1 MELDRINY
9 LEKYFKLIEN
19 TSTKVRIAHVPIEE
33 YFKFA
38 VKHNTSYTLMQDNL
52 NYLANIE
59 WDVIWAHK
67 DMVQQMNRKLDY
79 GTTMHRIELFWQQ
92 PLRLNEYY
100 DRSITWWQKFFW
112 QIDNI
117 NLKGQ
122 RCPIFA
128 TQQTGDGWLIHPG
141 DTRQWVVLQSQKSIN
156 VFYTYYNY
164 ELEPNGSVERFL
176 EITND
181 NYIHNTETSYFILG
195 KNYVDVMD
203 ETRYNSAK
211 GIKKKYDRKVFKPG
225 VPEDYYFFFTN
236 EKVVNDAP
244 SFFEFFDFIDLR
256 HKLDEH
262 KDFIWG
268 NFLLTFKEGKWN
280 IEWHTKLN

>member
-1 MELDRINY
+1 MELDRANY
-9 LEKYFKLIEN
+9 LEKYFKLIED
-19 TSTKVRIAHVPIEE
+19 TSTKVRIAQVPINE

-38 VKHNTSYTLMQDNL
+38 VKHNTSYSWMQDNL
-52 NYLANIE
+52 NYLSNIE

-67 DMVQQMNRKLDY
+67 DIVQQMNRKLDY
-79 GTTMHRIELFWQQ
+79 GSWQQ

-100 DRSITWWQKFFW
+100 DKSITWWQKFFW

-117 NLKGQ
+117 KQEGQ

-128 TQQTGDGWLIHPG
+128 TQQTGNGWLIHPG
-141 DTRQWVVLQSQKSIN
+141 DTRQWVILQSQKSIN
-156 VFYTYYNY
+156 VFYTYHDY
-164 ELEPNGSVERFL
+164 ELEPNGNVEKFL
-176 EITND
+176 EITNN
-181 NYIHNTETSYFILG
+181 NYTYNDETSYFILG
-195 KNYVDVMD
+195 KNYIDVLD
-203 ETRYNSAK
+203 KTRYNSAK
-211 GIKKKYDRKVFKPG
+211 AIKKKYDRKVFKPG
-225 VPEDYYFFFTN
+225 VPEDYYFLFTN

-280 IEWHTKLN
+280 IEWDMKLN

>member
-1 MELDRINY
+1 MELDSKTDY

-19 TSTKVRIAHVPIEE
+19 TSTKVRIAQVPINE
-33 YFKFA
+33 YFEFA
-38 VKHNTSYTLMQDNL
+38 VKHNTSYSWMQENL
-52 NYLANIE
+52 NYLADVE

-67 DMVQQMNRKLDY
+67 DIVQQMNRKLDY
-79 GTTMHRIELFWQQ
+79 GSWQQ

-100 DRSITWWQKFFW
+100 DKSITWWQKFFW

-117 NLKGQ
+117 KQEGQ

-128 TQQTGDGWLIHPG
+128 TQQTHGGWVIHPG
-141 DTRQWVVLQSQKSIN
+141 DTRQWVLMQSQEYIN

-164 ELEPNGSVERFL
+164 ELEPNGSAEKFL
-176 EITND
+176 AITNN
-181 NYIHNTETSYFILG
+181 NYTYNEETSFFIFG
-195 KNYVDVMD
+195 KNYIDVFD
-203 ETRYNSAK
+203 KTRYNSAK
-211 GIKKKYDRKVFKPG
+211 YIKTKYDRKVFKKG
-225 VPEDYYFFFTN
+225 VPDDYYFFFTN

-244 SFFEFFDFIDLR
+244 SFFEFFDFIELR

-268 NFLLTFKEGKWN
+268 NFLLTFNDCKWN
-280 IEWHTKLN
+280 IKWHTRQN